1 MSRDNVRLGLRL
13 PVVLPILMNPRW
25 FALVRIWTPWLAPRQ
40 GKGQFGLD
48 KEAVMC
54 SFLSLTGKHLVLLGI
69 SGVDDVMTMFTN
81 DSEGNVILRVCVATR
96 CDFEP
101 FN

>member
-1 MSRDNVRLGLRL
+1 
-13 PVVLPILMNPRW
+13 
-25 FALVRIWTPWLAPRQ
+25 
-40 GKGQFGLD
+40 
-48 KEAVMC
+48 MC